1 MNMRQLIVE
10 PEFRDKIPALSP
22 EEFSKLEENILADG
36 EVRDPLVVW
45 NNTII
50 DGHNRWAIIQ
60 KHPELEWSVKKMDFP
75 DKWAA
80 IAWMCRNQLGRRNLT
95 DEQKSYLRGKQYD
108 AEKMSQGGTGANQ
121 YTTMQTGQNV
131 QSAPKTR
138 REQKDGTA
146 GRIGKESGVD
156 GRTVRRDAD
165 FANGLDAAEKVFP
178 GIKDAVLSG
187 EVKAPKSVIA
197 EIRNLSEEEQK
208 EAAEAIKRGEI
219 EKAKSYIRPIPKQE
233 EPEEPDALSVSE
245 FRELLDA
252 AINNLDFAL
261 RMHMI
266 EVHPEILELEE
277 GRKETLEAL
286 EHGSLVIENYK
297 MVVKKHG

>member
-1 MNMRQLIVE
+1 MRQLIVE
-10 PEFRDKIPALSP
+10 PDFRDKIPALSP

-60 KHPELEWSVKKMDFP
+60 KHPELKWSVKQIDFP

-95 DEQKSYLRGKQYD
+95 EEQKSYLRGRQYD
-108 AEKMSQGGTGANQ
+108 AEKMSLPNKEGINQ
-121 YTTMQTGQNV
+121 YSEVAGHCARQ
-131 QSAPKTR
+131 PKSR
-138 REQKDGTA
+138 REQRDGMA
-146 GRIGKESGVD
+146 GSVGKEHGVNA
-156 GRTVRRDAD
+156 RTIRRDAD
-165 FANGLDAAEKVFP
+165 FANGLDAAETVSP
-178 GIKDAVLSG
+178 GIRDAVLSG

-197 EIRNLSEEEQK
+197 EIRNLPEEKQK
-208 EAAEAIKRGEI
+208 ETAEAIKRGEI

-233 EPEEPDALSVSE
+233 EPEEPNALSVAE

-266 EVHPEILELEE
+266 EVHPEILNLEE

-286 EHGSLVIENYK
+286 EHGALVIENYK
-297 MVVKKHG
+297 RMVKERGQ

>member
-1 MNMRQLIVE
+1 MRQLIVE

-45 NNTII
+45 NNTIV

-60 KHPELEWSVKKMDFP
+60 KHLELKWSIKQMEFP

-80 IAWMCRNQLGRRNLT
+80 IAWMCRNQLGRRNLNELAQAKLIQEEH
-95 DEQKSYLRGKQYD
+95 DALSKSVGAPYGNGNARKQFGPNSQIVSNGRNQTRKIVA
-108 AEKMSQGGTGANQ
+108 AEHNMS
-121 YTTMQTGQNV
+121 
-131 QSAPKTR
+131 
-138 REQKDGTA
+138 TA
-146 GRIGKESGVD
+146 AVRQAVEFGR
-156 GRTVRRDAD
+156 
-165 FANGLDAAEKVFP
+165 GLDAAEKVSP

-187 EVKAPKSVIA
+187 EVKAPKKVIA
-197 EIRNLSEEEQK
+197 EIRNLPEEKQK

-219 EKAKSYIRPIPKQE
+219 ETAKSYIRPIPKPEEEE
-233 EPEEPDALSVSE
+233 EPEALTVAE

-261 RMHMI
+261 RMHLI
-266 EVHPEILELEE
+266 EVHPEILDLED
-277 GRKETLEAL
+277 GRRETLEAL
-286 EHGSLVIENYK
+286 EHGIVVIKKYK
-297 MVVKKHG
+297 KVVEQHG

>member
-1 MNMRQLIVE
+1 MRQLIVE

-60 KHPELEWSVKKMDFP
+60 KHPELDWSVKQMDFP

-80 IAWMCRNQLGRRNLT
+80 IVWMCRNQLGRRNIT
-95 DEQKSYLRGKQYD
+95 DAQKNALIAEAYKAQKMAKGNNAKRGPDGKYLMHQNGASGLERTSSVIAKEFGVG
-108 AEKMSQGGTGANQ
+108 QGT
-121 YTTMQTGQNV
+121 V
-131 QSAPKTR
+131 QRAVEFVS
-138 REQKDGTA
+138 
-146 GRIGKESGVD
+146 
-156 GRTVRRDAD
+156 
-165 FANGLDAAEKVFP
+165 GLDAAEKVSP

-197 EIRNLSEEEQK
+197 EIRNLPEEKQK
-208 EAAEAIKRGEI
+208 ETAEAIKRGEI
-219 EKAKSYIRPIPKQE
+219 EKAKSYIRPISKQE
-233 EPEEPDALSVSE
+233 EPEEPDSLSVAE

-266 EVHPEILELEE
+266 EVHPEILDLEE

-286 EHGSLVIENYK
+286 ERGALVIENYK
-297 MVVKKHG
+297 RMAKEHG